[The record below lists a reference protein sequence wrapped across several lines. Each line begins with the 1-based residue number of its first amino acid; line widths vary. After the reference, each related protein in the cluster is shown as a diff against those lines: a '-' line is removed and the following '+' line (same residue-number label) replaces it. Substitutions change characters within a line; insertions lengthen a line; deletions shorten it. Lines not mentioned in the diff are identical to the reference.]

1 MPAPT
6 RSDLPGLLPPWA
18 ASDGTLRLVQE
29 TALQLFADRGYHGVS
44 MRELAAA
51 AGIGT
56 SSLYDHVTA
65 KEDLLRQLV
74 LIAHEE
80 HRDGIR
86 RAVLECG
93 GEVDEQ
99 LRAAVAAH
107 VRMHATYPLLA
118 TVANNELHALGEAAK
133 REVIAVRGDA
143 ERMLLDIVER
153 GVRLGAFSCSEP
165 WLAMAAIGAAGIRV
179 AAWFRPGDRYTVDQV
194 CDEYAEIALRVVG
207 FSPSPEPAGRRT
219 RPPRSR

>member
-1 MPAPT
+1 MSAPT
-6 RSDLPGLLPPWA
+6 RSDLPALLPPRA
-18 ASDGTLRLVQE
+18 TADGTLRRVQE

-56 SSLYDHVTA
+56 SSLYDHVAA
-65 KEDLLRQLV
+65 KEDLLRQLI
-74 LIAHEE
+74 LIGHEE

-86 RAVLECG
+86 RAVLESG
-93 GEVDEQ
+93 GDVDEQ

-118 TVANNELHALGEAAK
+118 TVANNELHALGDAAQ
-133 REVIAVRGDA
+133 REVVAVRGDA

-153 GVRLGAFSCSEP
+153 GVRLGAFSCSDP

-179 AAWFRPGDRYTVDQV
+179 AAWFRPGDRYTVDEV
-194 CDEYAEIALRVVG
+194 CEQYADIALRVVG
-207 FSPSPEPAGRRT
+207 FSPSPAPVGRRP
-219 RPPRSR
+219 RPSRSR